1 MPDTLTTQ
9 ILIER
14 VKAGDS
20 TALNDL
26 CARYYDRVL
35 QAIRFRM
42 GAKLRRKAGSSD
54 MVQEVLLG
62 AFGRIK
68 SGDFGTE
75 GKLMRYLNV
84 LVANRLRDEARRQR
98 AKRRNADL
106 EIALDGRSPGDEL
119 PLIDIEDS
127 RALTP
132 SRVLARREELE
143 LMERAM
149 DRLEPEQRKLVV
161 AVELEGHSYAELAQ
175 EGRFGT
181 TPDAVRMRANRARA
195 RLATVYRE
203 LAGGV

>member
-1 MPDTLTTQ
+1 MPEPPTTQ

-14 VKAGDS
+14 IQAGDS

-35 QAIRFRM
+35 QAVRFRM
-42 GAKLRRKAGSSD
+42 GAKLRRKTGSSD
-54 MVQEVLLG
+54 IVQEELMG

-68 SGDFGTE
+68 TGDFGTE

-98 AKRRNADL
+98 AQRRNAEL
-106 EIALDGRSPGDEL
+106 EIPLDGRSPGDEH

-132 SRVLARREELE
+132 SRVLSRREELE
-143 LMERAM
+143 RMARAM
-149 DRLEPEQRKLVV
+149 DRLDPEQRKLVV
-161 AVELEGHSYAELAQ
+161 AVELEGHSYAELAK
-175 EGRFGT
+175 EGRFGAT
-181 TPDAVRMRANRARA
+181 SDAVRMRANRARA
-195 RLATVYRE
+195 RLATIYRE
-203 LAGGV
+203 LEGGL